1 MKRQIKG
8 ASEVQRGTNYKT
20 AERRRIALEQ
30 AKASLA
36 ANDKRLG
43 PIERGF
49 ARRLAGFFPA
59 PEQKVPSNLLSGQ
72 PSPEWLADM
81 CVRLLLAADTH
92 TAATGDGAHY
102 AVHSILGGTEAEQG
116 VEIGIGL
123 RAAWEC
129 YKLSE
134 AFLLTKNVKM
144 RPVPAFI
151 SPEEIDQDFV
161 AYERACVLMT
171 GEPKPKRAMEKWQR
185 YERVT
190 CAEAEAEG
198 REPLSFPEPY
208 EWTPR
213 GIMHGMEAYEKF
225 SKKPIDL
232 TKSQYRPHPG
242 HAKQSGGQNVVH
254 TGHAGVKRGQK

>member
-1 MKRQIKG
+1 MKRQTKE
-8 ASEVQRGTNYKT
+8 ASGVPRDTNHKT

-30 AKASLA
+30 AKAALA

-49 ARRLAGFFPA
+49 TRRLAGFFPA

-92 TAATGDGAHY
+92 TATTGEGAHHV
-102 AVHSILGGTEAEQG
+102 VHSILGGTEAEQG

-151 SPEEIDQDFV
+151 APEEIDEDYV

-185 YERVT
+185 YERAT
-190 CAEAEAEG
+190 CAEAEAAG
-198 REPLSFPEPY
+198 RELPSFPEPY

-213 GIMHGMEAYEKF
+213 GVMHGMEAYEKF
-225 SKKPIDL
+225 AKKPIDI
-232 TKSQYRPHPG
+232 TKSQYAPHPG
-242 HAKQSGGQNVVH
+242 HAKQSS
-254 TGHAGVKRGQK
+254 GQKVARAGQAAVKVGQK